1 MINVSAIPA
10 RRVHRDEASTLS
22 LTWRDW
28 RPVLFAALLALM
40 VGGGLI
46 AAFGGVSPYA
56 RPDVLANLS
65 STVYWLAASTI
76 GACSTIAALML
87 TTVGLMEHLDTQ
99 RLTGRFLFRLHLVV
113 RSALA
118 TIALAVFALVLTVFP
133 ASGTN
138 EINPTSWQVNFVYW
152 TLLADTA
159 LMIGGFA
166 TVLGA
171 LSTTINEVFRTLPQE
186 WVEDILTPEES
197 ADSQMTGESRSTTT
211 AA

>member
-1 MINVSAIPA
+1 VTSIPVRRAQGVETNVQ
-10 RRVHRDEASTLS
+10 S

-28 RPVLFAALLALM
+28 RPVLFAALVALI

-46 AAFGGVSPYA
+46 AAFGGVSSYD
-56 RPDVLANLS
+56 RRDVLSDLIN
-65 STVYWLAASTI
+65 TVYWLAASTI
-76 GACSTIAALML
+76 GACGTIAALML
-87 TTVGLMEHLDTQ
+87 TTVGLLEHLETQ
-99 RLTGRFLFRLHLVV
+99 RLTGRFLFRLNLVV

-133 ASGTN
+133 ASGAD
-138 EINPTSWQVNFVYW
+138 EINPMAWQVNFVYW

-171 LSTTINEVFRTLPQE
+171 LYTTINEVFRTLPRE
-186 WVEDILTPEES
+186 WVEDILTPDEGSAEVSTTEES
-197 ADSQMTGESRSTTT
+197 QSVT
-211 AA
+211 ATS

>member
-1 MINVSAIPA
+1 
-10 RRVHRDEASTLS
+10 
-22 LTWRDW
+22 
-28 RPVLFAALLALM
+28 VLFAALLALI

-56 RPDVLANLS
+56 RHEVLSDLS
-65 STVYWLAASTI
+65 NTVYWLAASTI
-76 GACSTIAALML
+76 GACGTIAALML
-87 TTVGLMEHLDTQ
+87 TTVGLLEHLDTE

-113 RSALA
+113 KAALA

-138 EINPTSWQVNFVYW
+138 EINPTTWQVNFVYW

-171 LSTTINEVFRTLPQE
+171 LYTTINEVFRTLPRE
-186 WVEDILTPEES
+186 WVEDILTPEEE
-197 ADSQMTGESRSTTT
+197 ADDEQAT
-211 AA
+211 AEPQSSLASG